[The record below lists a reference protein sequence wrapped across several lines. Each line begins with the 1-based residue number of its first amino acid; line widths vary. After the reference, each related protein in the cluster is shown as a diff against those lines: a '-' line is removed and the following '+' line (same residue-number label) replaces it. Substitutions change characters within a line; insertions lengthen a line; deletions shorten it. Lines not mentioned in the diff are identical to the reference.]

1 MIEIVPL
8 QLGHAAAREEAIT
21 ELWHD
26 PYSKYIADNIK
37 LRANNISWLE
47 HALATNLEQ
56 GATRY
61 YGIFCYQRKMFAGEI
76 GVDAVDLATN
86 SANVF
91 YWVRPSLR
99 NQGIAFQAIEL
110 LRKEEFLKNIKSL
123 KFMVDKSNFLSERVL
138 RKVGAVM
145 DSRKLSEDKL
155 RNYYYVD
162 L

>member
-8 QLGHAAAREEAIT
+8 QLEHAAAREEALT

-26 PYSKYIADNIK
+26 PHSKYIADNIK
-37 LRANNISWLE
+37 LRTNNVKWI
-47 HALATNLEQ
+47 EQ
-56 GATRY
+56 AIDVNRQQGLIRY
-61 YGIFCYQRKMFAGEI
+61 YGIFCHQGEVFAGEI
-76 GVDAVDLATN
+76 GVDEVDPDTG

-110 LRKEEFLKNIKSL
+110 FRREEFLKDIKTL
-123 KFMVDKSNFLSERVL
+123 KFIVDKSNFLSERVL
-138 RKVGAVM
+138 RKVGAVI
-145 DSRKLSEDKL
+145 DLQKLPADKL
-155 RNYYYVD
+155 RNYYYVE